1 MNKKLAGI
9 YMVVAMVILAI
20 PFVGMSVAKTD
31 WTTENKPLSEMPLLV
46 EDGKFNMN
54 FLEECGAYFE
64 DHFAFRPH
72 MVNANAWLQDT
83 LLNQSATDQVI
94 LGDDGWMFF
103 SGTMDD
109 YRNENQLSDRGL
121 NNAVHNLRIM
131 QSYVQSKDSQ
141 FLLMIVPNKNTLY
154 GEYMP
159 DYQLVGKGDG
169 NLERIQPMLDEAGIA
184 YVNLLEAFNKEDE
197 VLYYKEDSHWT
208 NKGAVLAYKN
218 MMKAIQGKRSE
229 ADRFDAVS
237 YDIVKEHMG
246 DLAEMLYPI
255 TGILEDNEIYDYDW
269 QYEYV
274 REVVDNM
281 DNWIETTTPGQDG
294 TLLMYRDS
302 FGESL
307 LPFMAEAF
315 ENAYFS
321 RLVPYNMANLNEYK
335 PDVVIVERVERRIA
349 AFAEEPAAMQAPKVK
364 ERKISEKCETKTT
377 LNTRIN
383 GAYRMVTGNVDSEY
397 IQDDS
402 QIYVQVLDGDRVVGT
417 YAAFHTSNQK
427 SDGSY
432 DDNGYMIYLNNSLL
446 ESKEACV
453 NIIVSFDGQNYIVK
467 SEKLV
472 FEEENQE

>member
-1 MNKKLAGI
+1 M
-9 YMVVAMVILAI
+9 
-20 PFVGMSVAKTD
+20 
-31 WTTENKPLSEMPLLV
+31 
-46 EDGKFNMN
+46 
-54 FLEECGAYFE
+54 
-64 DHFAFRPH
+64 
-72 MVNANAWLQDT
+72 
-83 LLNQSATDQVI
+83 
-94 LGDDGWMFF
+94 
-103 SGTMDD
+103 
-109 YRNENQLSDRGL
+109 
-121 NNAVHNLRIM
+121 
-131 QSYVQSKDSQ
+131 
-141 FLLMIVPNKNTLY
+141 
-154 GEYMP
+154 
-159 DYQLVGKGDG
+159 
-169 NLERIQPMLDEAGIA
+169 
-184 YVNLLEAFNKEDE
+184 
-197 VLYYKEDSHWT
+197 
-208 NKGAVLAYKN
+208 
-218 MMKAIQGKRSE
+218 
-229 ADRFDAVS
+229 
-237 YDIVKEHMG
+237 
-246 DLAEMLYPI
+246 
-255 TGILEDNEIYDYDW
+255 LEDNEIYDYDW